1 MKNTLYILTILLF
14 SLVACKKTAIDPTIH
29 LPVPPVYLDSLHAYI
44 KQQVSI
50 ADYTSIDFNRCV
62 LSKQGAAWYWKLTLK
77 QSAASAAFLLLQSDT
92 TGHFTK
98 GKWIELS
105 VRRDENGFLNG
116 SINISP
122 LDRAYVNQS
131 KINNGYI
138 ESFHPKLF
146 GSNTKAESLP
156 DPYQELQE
164 VIVVAYRPSAVAD
177 ISYSTYML
185 FQSLMSDG
193 GGGGAY
199 NSGIYSFSEGSGG
212 GGGGYTDP
220 SIGTGTNPSN
230 DISLNIEKSSYL
242 PAINVDAWLQCFQAI
257 PDEGANYSITLCAD
271 LPVDDDPSFN
281 VNLYTGATGHT
292 FLQLQKTNA
301 GQSVTQ
307 VIGFTAQNAFSA
319 LLQADQF
326 VPSKTVDNAGH
337 KYDASLSMQ
346 VNGAAFATVM
356 EKIKQLSASMPY
368 SVTRF
373 DCLDYDLAVINAIR
387 GNDPLVLPTIPQP
400 RNAFTTIS
408 TGERLYN
415 LLEQKK
421 AAGDSEA
428 ANIWLGNG
436 AAVFA
441 GASHGPCN

>member
-1 MKNTLYILTILLF
+1 MKNTVYLLTILVF
-14 SLVACKKTAIDPTIH
+14 SLVACKKDPIDPSIH
-29 LPVPPVYLDSLHAYI
+29 LPVPPAYQDSLQAYI
-44 KQQVSI
+44 KQQVNA
-50 ADYTSIDFNRCV
+50 ADYASIDFNRCI
-62 LSKQGAAWYWKLTLK
+62 LSKQGAAWYWMLTQK
-77 QSAASAAFLLLQSDT
+77 QSAASTAFLLLQSDSG
-92 TGHFTK
+92 GHFAK

-105 VRRDENGFLNG
+105 VNPNENGLVNG

-122 LDRAYVNQS
+122 LDRAYVTQS
-131 KINNGYI
+131 KISNGYI
-138 ESFHPKLF
+138 EAFHPRLF
-146 GSNTKAESLP
+146 SNNSKAESLP

-193 GGGGAY
+193 GGGAY
-199 NSGIYSFSEGSGG
+199 NSGIYSFTEGSSGG
-212 GGGGYTDP
+212 GAGYTDP
-220 SIGTGTNPSN
+220 STATGTYPSN
-230 DISLNIEKSSYL
+230 DITLNIEKSPYL

-257 PDEGANYSITLCAD
+257 PDNGANYSITLCAD

-292 FLQLQKTNA
+292 FLQLQKSNA

-307 VIGFTAQNAFSA
+307 VIGFTAQNAFTA
-319 LLQADQF
+319 LIQADQF

-337 KYDASLSMQ
+337 KYDASLTMHL
-346 VNGAAFATVM
+346 NGAAFATVM

-387 GNDPLVLPTIPQP
+387 GNDPLLLPTVPQP
-400 RNAFTTIS
+400 GNAYTMIS

-441 GASHGPCN
+441 GSSHGPCN